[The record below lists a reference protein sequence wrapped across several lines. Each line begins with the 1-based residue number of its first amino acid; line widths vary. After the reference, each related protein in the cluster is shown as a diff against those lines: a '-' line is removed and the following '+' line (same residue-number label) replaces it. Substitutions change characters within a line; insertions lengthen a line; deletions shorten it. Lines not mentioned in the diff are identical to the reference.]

1 MTEDILVTKPA
12 EILCVDDEIN
22 VLRSLKRVFRGQPY
36 IIHLA
41 GGGAEGLKLLHEHN
55 IDLVISDM
63 RMPQM
68 DGAEFLGHVAENWPE
83 VIRVLLTGYAD
94 IDSTIEAVNKGRIYS
109 YCSKPWDDEQIKAVV
124 KKGIEEKRLREE
136 RVKLFEIIEQQNEEL
151 KDLNNHLEEKVQLR
165 TEQLRQ
171 SHKKL
176 EQAHTALQ
184 KQYNDS
190 VRVFAKI
197 IEMRPGIMAGHS
209 TYIAKYARLIG
220 MKLFLSDQ
228 ELKDLVFAGL
238 LLQIGKMGLADS
250 LITQPFFR
258 LSQKNRDLFLK
269 HALEGEALLSHM
281 DELKGAAKLIRH
293 QFEAFDGTGFPD
305 GLAKENIPVGA
316 RILII
321 VRDYLSYLEGS
332 MTGKTMSVAYVQERL
347 TNKKGILY
355 DPEIVSLFFQVLEET
370 ETESERP
377 VVEMACNQ
385 LLPGLE
391 VAEIYY
397 EGRLYLKDFILDKKT
412 IQDIFALRDAAGSS
426 VNSKLVIR
434 IRLGEDGEEKRI

>member
-1 MTEDILVTKPA
+1 MNEDILVTKPA

-22 VLRSLKRVFRGQPY
+22 VLRSLKRVFRAEKY
-36 IIHLA
+36 TIHLA
-41 GGGAEGLKLLHEHN
+41 GSGAEGLELLRQHP

-68 DGAEFLGHVAENWPE
+68 DGAEFLSRVAENWPE

-109 YCSKPWDDEQIKAVV
+109 YCSKPWDDEQLKSVV

-136 RVKLFEIIEQQNEEL
+136 RIKLFEIIEKQNQEL
-151 KDLNNHLEEKVQLR
+151 KDLNNHLEDKVQIR

-176 EQAHTALQ
+176 ESAHSALQ
-184 KQYNDS
+184 KQYSDS

-220 MKLFLSDQ
+220 LKLFLPDTAV
-228 ELKDLVFAGL
+228 KDLVYAGL

-250 LITQPFFR
+250 LMIQPFFR
-258 LSQKNRDLFLK
+258 MSQKNRELFLR
-269 HALEGEALLSHM
+269 HALEGEALLM
-281 DELKGAAKLIRH
+281 NMEELKEAARLIRH
-293 QFEAFDGTGFPD
+293 QFENYDGSGFPD
-305 GLAKENIPVGA
+305 GLAKEAIPVGA
-316 RILII
+316 RILTV

-332 MTGKTMSVAYVQERL
+332 MTGKNMSVAYVQERL
-347 TNKKGILY
+347 NHKKGNLY
-355 DPEIVSLFFQVLEET
+355 DPEIVDLFFQILEET
-370 ETESERP
+370 QTDSERP
-377 VVEMACNQ
+377 VVEMSCAQ
-385 LLPGLE
+385 LLPGME
-391 VAEIYY
+391 VSEIYY
-397 EGRLYLKDFILDKKT
+397 EDRLYLKDFILDKKT
-412 IQDIFALRDAAGSS
+412 IQDIIGLRDAAGHQT
-426 VNSKLVIR
+426 NAKLIIR